1 MSAVPSVLINLI
13 LVGVVA
19 CLAPLLISITHAY
32 ILPTVVL
39 EIVGGIIIG
48 PQVLNWVHVDVF
60 LSFLSTMGL
69 SYLLFLSGL
78 EVDVQQLKGRIMILA
93 GGAFLISFGLASLI
107 GFGLY
112 AIGEVSSL
120 LLVAIML
127 VSTSLGIVIP
137 ILKDAGESSTNF
149 GQLVI
154 AGATLGEFGSII
166 LVSLLFSSE
175 ISGPLTKVFFF
186 GIFVFLI
193 LLVSLTVLRVH
204 RTTWFLKMLHRFQ
217 DSTSQIS
224 VRIALTLLVGFVAL
238 AYGFGAEAIL
248 GAFLAGVVFRTVY
261 RETTEIRPLLR
272 VKLEAIG
279 FGYFVPIFFI
289 TSGIE
294 FNLYALSTNFSV
306 LELVPLFLIALL
318 LVRGIPA
325 ILYWQR
331 LDAQHTAIA
340 GLLQATSLTFIVA
353 ATQIGVQLH
362 VISSATSA
370 ALVAAGLL
378 SVIIYPL
385 IALALLRRRH
395 GEKKLGEENPLPS
408 IESTQLAELTR
419 ELSRPA
425 KPA

>member
-1 MSAVPSVLINLI
+1 VIFIISNVLFNLF

-19 CLAPLLISITHAY
+19 CLAPLLIYITRAY
-32 ILPTVVL
+32 ILPAVVL

-60 LSFLSTMGL
+60 LRFLSILGL

-78 EVDVQQLKGRIMILA
+78 EVDLQRLRGRISILV
-93 GGAFLISFGLASLI
+93 GSGFLISFGLASLI

-112 AIGEVSSL
+112 TFGEVTSPML
-120 LLVAIML
+120 IAIIL

-137 ILKDAGESSTNF
+137 ILKDAGESTTDF

-166 LVSLLFSSE
+166 LISLFFSSE
-175 ISGPLTKVFFF
+175 MTGPFTKVILF
-186 GIFVFLI
+186 GIFALMI
-193 LLVSLTVLRVH
+193 LLVSLAIFSVH
-204 RTTWFLKMLHRFQ
+204 RTTWFMKMLHRFQ

-224 VRIALTLLVGFVAL
+224 VRFALTMLVGFVGL

-248 GAFLAGVVFRTVY
+248 GAFLAGVAFRSVY
-261 RETTEIRPLLR
+261 KETTDIRPLLR

-279 FGYFVPIFFI
+279 FGFFVPIFFI
-289 TSGIE
+289 TSGVD
-294 FNLYALSTNFSV
+294 FNLHALFSNISILV
-306 LELVPLFLIALL
+306 LVPLFLVALL

-325 ILYWQR
+325 ILYRRR
-331 LDAQHTAIA
+331 LDTRHTVIS

-353 ATQIGVQLH
+353 ATQIGEQLH
-362 VISSATSA
+362 LISSAVSA
-370 ALVAAGLL
+370 ALVASGLL

-385 IALALLRRRH
+385 IALILLRSIK
-395 GEKKLGEENPLPS
+395 GEAKLDEEEPIPF
-408 IESTQLAELTR
+408 IETM
-419 ELSRPA
+419 
-425 KPA
+425 

>member
-1 MSAVPSVLINLI
+1 VPAVPSVLINLF

-19 CLAPLLISITHAY
+19 CLAPLLIHITRAY
-32 ILPTVVL
+32 ILPAVVL

-48 PQVLNWVHVDVF
+48 PQGLNWAHVNVF
-60 LSFLSTMGL
+60 LGFLSTMGL
-69 SYLLFLSGL
+69 SYLFFLSGL
-78 EVDVQQLKGRIMILA
+78 EVDVQRLKGRIMILV

-112 AIGEVSSL
+112 AFGEVSSPL
-120 LLVAIML
+120 LIAIIL

-137 ILKDAGESSTNF
+137 ILKDAGESTTNF

-166 LVSLLFSSE
+166 LASLFFSSE
-175 ISGPLTKVFFF
+175 LSGPLTKAFFF

-193 LLVSLTVLRVH
+193 LLISLAVLGVH
-204 RTTWFLKMLHRFQ
+204 RTTWFMKMLHRFQ
-217 DSTSQIS
+217 DSTSQIN
-224 VRIALTLLVGFVAL
+224 VRIALTLLVGFVGL

-261 RETTEIRPLLR
+261 KETKEIRPLLR

-279 FGYFVPIFFI
+279 FGFFVPIFFI

-294 FNLYALSTNFSV
+294 FNLYALYTNLSV

-325 ILYWQR
+325 ILYRQR
-331 LDAQHTAIA
+331 LDSQHTAIA

-362 VISSATSA
+362 VITSATSS

-385 IALALLRRRH
+385 IALALLRGLKD
-395 GEKKLGEENPLPS
+395 GEKLDKEKPIPFV
-408 IESTQLAELTR
+408 EST
-419 ELSRPA
+419 
-425 KPA
+425 

>member
-1 MSAVPSVLINLI
+1 MATISPVLIDLFF
-13 LVGVVA
+13 VGLVA

-60 LSFLSTMGL
+60 LGFLSTMGL

-78 EVDVQQLKGRIMILA
+78 EVDVQRLKVRIMILA

-112 AIGEVSSL
+112 AIGEISSPL
-120 LLVAIML
+120 LIAIML
-127 VSTSLGIVIP
+127 ASTSLGIVIP

-166 LVSLLFSSE
+166 LVSLFFSSE
-175 ISGPLTKVFFF
+175 ISNALTKIFFF
-186 GIFVFLI
+186 GIFAALI
-193 LLVSLTVLRVH
+193 LLISLAVFGLH
-204 RTTWFLKMLHRFQ
+204 RTTWFLKMIHRFQ
-217 DSTSQIS
+217 DSTSQIN
-224 VRIALTLLVGFVAL
+224 VRFALTLLVGFVGL

-248 GAFLAGVVFRTVY
+248 GAFLAGVAFRSVFK
-261 RETTEIRPLLR
+261 ETTEIRPLLR

-279 FGYFVPIFFI
+279 YGFFVPIFFI

-294 FNLYALSTNFSV
+294 FNLHALLANLSI

-318 LVRGIPA
+318 LVRGVPT
-325 ILYWQR
+325 ILYR
-331 LDAQHTAIA
+331 LRLSTRHTVIS

-362 VISSATSA
+362 LITSATSA

-378 SVIIYPL
+378 SVVIYPL
-385 IALALLRRRH
+385 IALILLRNIKDKDKIDID
-395 GEKKLGEENPLPS
+395 EPVPFTKS
-408 IESTQLAELTR
+408 M
-419 ELSRPA
+419 
-425 KPA
+425 

>member
-1 MSAVPSVLINLI
+1 VAAVPSVLINLF

-39 EIVGGIIIG
+39 EIVGGMIIG

-60 LSFLSTMGL
+60 LGFLSTMGL

-78 EVDVQQLKGRIMILA
+78 EVDVQRLKGRIMILA

-112 AIGEVSSL
+112 SIGEVSSPL
-120 LLVAIML
+120 LITIML

-137 ILKDAGESSTNF
+137 ILKDAGESSTNY

-175 ISGPLTKVFFF
+175 ISSPFTKVFFF
-186 GIFVFLI
+186 GVFVFLI

-217 DSTSQIS
+217 DSTSQIN
-224 VRIALTLLVGFVAL
+224 VRIALTLLVGFVGL

-261 RETTEIRPLLR
+261 KETSEIRPRLR

-279 FGYFVPIFFI
+279 FGFFVPIFFI

-294 FNLYALSTNFSV
+294 FNLHVLYTNLSV

-318 LVRGIPA
+318 LVHSIPA
-325 ILYWQR
+325 IVYRLR
-331 LDAQHTAIA
+331 LDSHHTAIA

-353 ATQIGVQLH
+353 ASQIGVQLH
-362 VISSATSA
+362 VMTSATSA

-385 IALALLRRRH
+385 IALALLRSR
-395 GEKKLGEENPLPS
+395 KGEEKLDEEKPLPS
-408 IESTQLAELTR
+408 IESTYLNDR
-419 ELSRPA
+419 IINSRSSSA
-425 KPA
+425 R